1 MTPPTPPLWTRT
13 SAEALAS
20 LGSSMAGLSEEEAAQ
35 RLARSGPNVLGGT
48 RRFVVLRLIWAQLG
62 NPLVLILLFAA
73 VVSSV
78 AREWTDS
85 IVVMAIVIVSSVI
98 GFWREFSADRA
109 VEQLKARMVA
119 QSRVRRGG
127 VERLVPSTSLV
138 TGDVVL
144 LNAGSLV
151 PADSLILEA
160 RDFFVSEAVL
170 TGETY
175 PREKTTHPTDAD
187 APLASRD
194 NVVFL
199 GTNVRSGIATAVV
212 MATGG
217 HTELG
222 HISGALRAR
231 APETEFDAGLRHFG
245 GLLTRV
251 MLVMTLLVLSLNL
264 LLHRPPIES
273 LLFAIALAVG
283 LTPELLPAI
292 LSVNLARSAAA
303 MVKEGVV
310 VRRLN
315 AIENFGSMDVLCT
328 DKTGTLTEGDV
339 KLAGAVDV
347 DGQPSTG
354 VLASAF
360 INASLQ
366 SGVSNPLDEA
376 IVAAG
381 GGTPLPHKLDE
392 VPYDFSRKRLSVVV
406 EDGTQARL
414 ITKGAFASMLEVC
427 DGIDDARRASL
438 EKFVETRG
446 NEGFRVLAIASRR
459 CERQA
464 RWARDDERGLTL
476 DGFLLFADPPKPGIA
491 ETLKSLERLGV
502 TTKIITGDNR
512 FVAAHVARQVGLGG
526 ADLRVITGATLD
538 ATTPDALGPLAD
550 ETHVFAEVDPRQKE
564 RVLLALKKRGHVVG
578 YLGDGINDAPA
589 LHAADVGISV
599 DTAVDVAREAA
610 DLVLLKR
617 DLEVLQ
623 KGILSGRRTFAN
635 TLKYILTTTS
645 ANLGNMLSM
654 AIASLVLP
662 FFPLLAGQ
670 ILLNNFLSDIPAF
683 GLATDD
689 VDEEWLN
696 VPHRWDQ
703 PFLRRFMVRF
713 GLVSSAFDLLTF
725 AVLLLV
731 FRTTPEAFRTGWF
744 IESLLTEVV
753 VALVVRTQRPVLKS
767 RPGKLLL
774 WTSVGVAAICFAVPF
789 IPRASVLG
797 FVPVPV
803 TMLLT
808 LAAIA
813 AAYVMTAEALKR
825 RLFPALLSTRGVAAT
840 S

>member
-1 MTPPTPPLWTRT
+1 MLSRLGT
-13 SAEALAS
+13 SL
-20 LGSSMAGLSEEEAAQ
+20 AGLSDDEAAQ
-35 RLARSGPNVLGGT
+35 RLGRAGPNVLSGA
-48 RRFVVLRLIWAQLG
+48 RRFVVLRLLWAQLG

-78 AREWTDS
+78 AQAWADS
-85 IVVMAIVIVSSVI
+85 VVVLAIVVISSVI

-109 VEQLKARMVA
+109 VEQLRARTVL

-127 VERLVPSTSLV
+127 VERLVPSSALV

-151 PADSLILEA
+151 PADAVVIEA
-160 RDFFVSEAVL
+160 RDFFVSEATL

-175 PREKTTHPTDAD
+175 PREKTTHPVAAD
-187 APLASRD
+187 APLATRD

-212 MATGG
+212 IATGVR
-217 HTELG
+217 TELG
-222 HISGALRAR
+222 HVAGALSAR

-245 GLLTRV
+245 NLLTWV
-251 MLVMTLLVLSLNL
+251 MLMMTLLVLSLNL

-315 AIENFGSMDVLCT
+315 AIENFGSMNVLCT
-328 DKTGTLTEGDV
+328 DKTGTLTEGEIT
-339 KLAGAVDV
+339 LASAVDV
-347 DGQPSTG
+347 KGQPSTS
-354 VLASAF
+354 VLSAAF

-366 SGVSNPLDEA
+366 TGVSNLLDDA
-376 IVAAG
+376 IISAAG
-381 GGTPLPHKLDE
+381 KAPLPLKLDE
-392 VPYDFSRKRLSVVV
+392 VPYDFARKRLSVVV
-406 EDGTQARL
+406 EEGAQARM
-414 ITKGAFASMLEVC
+414 ITKGAYASMLTVC
-427 DGIDDARRASL
+427 EGIDEERRASL
-438 EKFVETRG
+438 ERLVEAKG
-446 NEGFRVLAIASRR
+446 NDGFRVLAVASRTCPR
-459 CERQA
+459 KER
-464 RWARDDERGLTL
+464 WTRDDEHSLTL

-491 ETLKSLERLGV
+491 QTLKSLERLGV
-502 TTKIITGDNR
+502 TTKIVTGDNR

-526 ADLRVITGATLD
+526 DTLRVVTGATLD
-538 ATTPDALGPLAD
+538 ATTPDALGILAE
-550 ETHVFAEVDPRQKE
+550 ETDVFAEVDPRQKE

-610 DLVLLKR
+610 DLVLMKR

-689 VDEEWLN
+689 VDEEWLAK
-696 VPHRWDQ
+696 PHRWDQ

-713 GLVSSAFDLLTF
+713 GLVSSAFDLVTF

-731 FRTTPEAFRTGWF
+731 FRATPETFRTGWF

-774 WTSVGVAAICFAVPF
+774 WTSVGVAALAVAVPF
-789 IPRASVLG
+789 IPGTAVLG
-797 FVPVPV
+797 FVPIPFSMLVVLGLV
-803 TMLLT
+803 T
-808 LAAIA
+808 

-825 RLFPALLSTRGVAAT
+825 RLFPSLLATAPNRNLRGP
-840 S
+840 SL